1 MIDVLTAL
9 FLAVAIIP
17 GSLLLPCILLWQL
30 WQLLVRTLTH
40 GRKEV

>member
-1 MIDVLTAL
+1 MIDGLTAL

-30 WQLLVRTLTH
+30 LVRTLTH
-40 GRKEV
+40 GRKEVA

>member
-30 WQLLVRTLTH
+30 LVRTLTR
-40 GRKEV
+40 GRKEVE

>member
-30 WQLLVRTLTH
+30 WVRTMTRR
-40 GRKEV
+40 RKEV